1 MSSPSP
7 ESVESAKVFKRLWN
21 THQLYSTVSAPAMVY
36 LMVLIMGLNG
46 QEAKTILMYVV
57 PPTLGVL
64 SALLPNLL
72 MRRLVTRAFE
82 RRPED
87 KSTDRL
93 ERILKIPG
101 QIVVITLVS
110 TPPGIGVVIGASVVL
125 FGRHPAT
132 ILWTL
137 VSVGLHVLLIMILVQ
152 TAVEGILSP
161 YAVAEFHQLKGAMV
175 KRSGFLWPRQAWFL
189 PYSFAVFVAC
199 TLATTLTIVGKQ
211 GYNAYKFLLTQS
223 LGTSPDQFQQVLQE
237 SLTTLAKESILPIT
251 VLGGYLLLI
260 ATVTAWLLA
269 RRQKQG
275 TLSIQE
281 ALEGL
286 ASGKPKLPNWVSTD
300 EIGDLSTATAGVFE
314 QLRSLSFSLRDSALS
329 LQHSAHQLGLS
340 TDKQTEVLSVQATAL
355 QETQVTTEEITQTS
369 QLASKTANNILAQ
382 AERAQGISQ
391 LGEASIQEGMA
402 GLEEIGAQVREIASS
417 IKSLD
422 EQARQIARIT
432 SMVKDL
438 ADQSN
443 MLALNAAIEA
453 VRSGES
459 GKGFGVV
466 AKEIR
471 SLADQSIRATHNI
484 RSILQGIGTA
494 IAGVS
499 ALTQKNSQR
508 VESSIK
514 QIRNFS
520 QQVEQLSGIVGDN
533 AKSVRQIAA
542 AVTQQDAGIVQ
553 ITQAVTD
560 MTRIMD
566 QTMTQLRASEEAI
579 SVVRN
584 VAEQVTGFVG
594 QYGWAQNDAA
604 AASAESTP
612 PTTPPT

>member
-21 THQLYSTVSAPAMVY
+21 THQLYSTVCAPPMVY

-57 PPTLGVL
+57 PPTLGIL
-64 SALLPNLL
+64 TGLIPNLII
-72 MRRLVTRAFE
+72 RRIVARAFE
-82 RRPED
+82 RLPGD
-87 KSTDRL
+87 KGADRL
-93 ERILKIPG
+93 ERILKVPG
-101 QIVVITLVS
+101 LMVVATLAC
-110 TPPGIGVVIGASVVL
+110 TPPGICIVMGASVVL
-125 FGRHPAT
+125 FDRHPLT

-137 VSVGLHVLLIMILVQ
+137 VAVGLHVVLSQILVQ

-175 KRSGFLWPRQAWFL
+175 KRKGFLWPRQSWFL

-199 TLATTLTIVGKQ
+199 TLATTLTIIGKQ
-211 GYNAYKFLLTQS
+211 GYIAYQQLMAQS
-223 LGTSPDQFQQVLQE
+223 ASAGAGQFQPLVQE
-237 SLTTLAKESILPIT
+237 ALTALAKESVLPII

-260 ATVTAWLLA
+260 AAVTAWLLA
-269 RRQKQG
+269 RRQQQG

-286 ASGKPKLPNWVSTD
+286 ASGKPKLPNWISTD
-300 EIGDLSTATAGVFE
+300 EIGDLSAATAGVFE
-314 QLRSLSFSLRDSALS
+314 QLRTLSFSLRDSALS
-329 LQHSAHQLGLS
+329 LQHSARQLGLS

-369 QLASKTANNILAQ
+369 QLAAKTANNILAQ

-391 LGEASIQEGMA
+391 SGEAAIQEGMA
-402 GLEEIGAQVREIASS
+402 GLEEIGAQVREMASS

-432 SMVKDL
+432 SIVKDL

-484 RSILQGIGTA
+484 RTILQGIGTA
-494 IAGVS
+494 IANASV
-499 ALTQKNSQR
+499 LTQKGTQR
-508 VESSIK
+508 VEASVK
-514 QIRNFS
+514 QIRTFS

-533 AKSVRQIAA
+533 ARSVRQIAA

-566 QTMTQLRASEEAI
+566 QTMTQLRASEESI
-579 SVVRN
+579 NVVRN

-594 QYGWAQNDAA
+594 QYGWGQDAT
-604 AASAESTP
+604 SA
-612 PTTPPT
+612 PTAEGDTTK